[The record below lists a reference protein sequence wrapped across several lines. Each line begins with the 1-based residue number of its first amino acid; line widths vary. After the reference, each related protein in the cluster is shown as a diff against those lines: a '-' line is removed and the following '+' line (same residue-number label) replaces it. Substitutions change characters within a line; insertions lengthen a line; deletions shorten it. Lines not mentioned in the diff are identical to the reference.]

1 MTPVIKNGIVVD
13 HQGNETKAICPKRA
27 KGLAKKAGRASR
39 MKIKYALR
47 ARRINIRKNK
57 KTKPHCVAVRYFAF
71 LVE

>member
-1 MTPVIKNGIVVD
+1 MEKNIIVVD
-13 HQGNETKAICPKRA
+13 EQGNEIGATYPKGA
-27 KGLAKKAGRASR
+27 KGLVKKAGRASR

-47 ARRINIRKNK
+47 ARRINICKK